1 MHHKCRNPNV
11 IPFYGI
17 TKVPNR
23 NEYAMGYGNKTRKIC
38 LHEMNLV
45 IGIFIVKIFL
55 VDEDRRILISDFGL
69 CKPIDS
75 TIVQEDIQGVFIL
88 LLNIAPIDF
97 YKNDE
102 ERTSVTNDDFVDVKP
117 LPQYDSPTDS
127 KEKSTEPEY
136 EYETKTFEYTTNSK
150 EKTDKVSENSETQT
164 LEYTTD
170 TSLIYFFL
178 NKKAANDDK
187 FPDDYFYLRVGLMSH
202 VYVLG
207 VKRISTFFG
216 FSNTI
221 LKTIVTSQK
230 SESDND
236 VPYQLWRHE
245 NGYLINKQTN
255 LYLDVDSDVR
265 EPVLKDGSHVVLSDS
280 NSVSF
285 ARCNFAKWEII
296 SLNKIINSFQDIMT
310 QTKFIENTLD
320 PIWSEV
326 HYLPVKN
333 IGDKFILDVMDFNS
347 FTKDKPLGTLNGI
360 DKWANLSGQGKLHYR
375 AKFYPLTLD
384 ALPKPIENFLANLKE
399 KPFDKSTLY
408 ILITLQTPN
417 GSFPPSNTLANLF
430 GYSDTEELLICIKI
444 IIMMRES

>member
-1 MHHKCRNPNV
+1 
-11 IPFYGI
+11 
-17 TKVPNR
+17 
-23 NEYAMGYGNKTRKIC
+23 
-38 LHEMNLV
+38 
-45 IGIFIVKIFL
+45 
-55 VDEDRRILISDFGL
+55 
-69 CKPIDS
+69 
-75 TIVQEDIQGVFIL
+75 
-88 LLNIAPIDF
+88 
-97 YKNDE
+97 
-102 ERTSVTNDDFVDVKP
+102 
-117 LPQYDSPTDS
+117 
-127 KEKSTEPEY
+127 
-136 EYETKTFEYTTNSK
+136 
-150 EKTDKVSENSETQT
+150 
-164 LEYTTD
+164 
-170 TSLIYFFL
+170 
-178 NKKAANDDK
+178 
-187 FPDDYFYLRVGLMSH
+187 MSH

-207 VKRISTFFG
+207 VKRISTFFR

-265 EPVLKDGSHVVLSDS
+265 VFEFSIIRKLGKHIVLCHQKPDTNGANQQWTLTKEGYIVLKSHPKYVINVKGTKMVRL
-280 NSVSF
+280 
-285 ARCNFAKWEII
+285 EII
-296 SLNKIINSFQDIMT
+296 EAKDLKKESLILMFKFHYDSQDIMT

-333 IGDKFILDVMDFNS
+333 IGDKFILDIIDFNS

-360 DKWANLSGQGKLHYR
+360 DKWANLSGQGKLHYK

-384 ALPKPIENFLANLKE
+384 ALPKPTENFLVNLKE

-417 GSFPPSNTLANLF
+417 SSFPPSNTLANLF